1 MMTTTTT
8 SSAVVVV
15 ARKAKNSTTT
25 TTPLRR
31 TFRGST
37 LRKSAIGTT
46 TRDDDCE
53 EDTNNACERQEKNG
67 GGFSRRDAVLSAV
80 VGAASVML
88 ANPEEAKATAPAEFA
103 EETLKMIGMTKDIL
117 NGKDYDAAKKQY
129 DPTKLAEFEE
139 YRKYWFEKYQYQ
151 HGKSFYGYANTWN
164 AQAKVGFQISMSS
177 REEAK
182 SEYPN
187 GFDPESTAYNKAYL
201 LKILDKAEEETKDF
215 DSRNAF

>member
-1 MMTTTTT
+1 MI
-8 SSAVVVV
+8 A
-15 ARKAKNSTTT
+15 KA
-25 TTPLRR
+25 P
-31 TFRGST
+31 
-37 LRKSAIGTT
+37 T
-46 TRDDDCE
+46 TRG
-53 EDTNNACERQEKNG
+53 QEKNG

-117 NGKDYDAAKKQY
+117 NGKDYYPAKKQH

-139 YRKYWFEKYQYQ
+139 TKYCSVAPISTR
-151 HGKSFYGYANTWN
+151 KSFYGYANTWN

-182 SEYPN
+182 A
-187 GFDPESTAYNKAYL
+187 STRTGSIQKVP
-201 LKILDKAEEETKDF
+201 
-215 DSRNAF
+215 R

>member
-1 MMTTTTT
+1 MMMTTTSSS

-15 ARKAKNSTTT
+15 ARKANST

-31 TFRGST
+31 TTAFREST
-37 LRKSAIGTT
+37 RKSAIGTM
-46 TRDDDCE
+46 RDDDDY
-53 EDTNNACERQEKNG
+53 EDTNNACGQEKNG
-67 GGFSRRDAVLSAV
+67 GAFSRRDVVLSAV

>member
-1 MMTTTTT
+1 MV
-8 SSAVVVV
+8 SA
-15 ARKAKNSTTT
+15 
-25 TTPLRR
+25 TTPLRQR
-31 TFRGST
+31 T
-37 LRKSAIGTT
+37 SAIGT

-53 EDTNNACERQEKNG
+53 DTNNACGQEKNG

>member
-1 MMTTTTT
+1 M
-8 SSAVVVV
+8 
-15 ARKAKNSTTT
+15 RDYD
-25 TTPLRR
+25 
-31 TFRGST
+31 FD
-37 LRKSAIGTT
+37 
-46 TRDDDCE
+46 DDDCE
-53 EDTNNACERQEKNG
+53 DTNTAYGQEKNG
-67 GGFSRRDAVLSAV
+67 GAFSRRDAVLSAV

-187 GFDPESTAYNKAYL
+187 GSIQRVRRITRRTCLRFWIKRRKKLRTL
-201 LKILDKAEEETKDF
+201 IAETRF
-215 DSRNAF
+215 NTIP

>member
-1 MMTTTTT
+1 MMMTTTSSN

-15 ARKAKNSTTT
+15 ARKANST

-31 TFRGST
+31 TTAFRGST
-37 LRKSAIGTT
+37 RKSAIGTL
-46 TRDDDCE
+46 RDYDFDYDC
-53 EDTNNACERQEKNG
+53 EDTNTAYGQEKNG
-67 GGFSRRDAVLSAV
+67 GAFSRRDAVLSAV

-201 LKILDKAEEETKDF
+201 LKILDKA
-215 DSRNAF
+215 

>member
-1 MMTTTTT
+1 M
-8 SSAVVVV
+8 
-15 ARKAKNSTTT
+15 RDYD
-25 TTPLRR
+25 
-31 TFRGST
+31 FDD
-37 LRKSAIGTT
+37 
-46 TRDDDCE
+46 DDDCE
-53 EDTNNACERQEKNG
+53 DTNTAYGQEKNG
-67 GGFSRRDAVLSAV
+67 GAFSRRDAVLSAV
-80 VGAASVML
+80 VGAASVVL